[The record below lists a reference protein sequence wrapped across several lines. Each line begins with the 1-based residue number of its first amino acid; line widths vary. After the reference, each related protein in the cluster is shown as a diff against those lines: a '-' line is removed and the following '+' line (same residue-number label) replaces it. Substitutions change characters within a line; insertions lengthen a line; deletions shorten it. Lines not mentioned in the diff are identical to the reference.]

1 MSQSAWALQAI
12 DELRRVD
19 SWTGRIHIHKLL
31 YLGSRLLDIKTPFE
45 FELYRFGPYSF
56 DLDDTIRDLSVAD
69 LISREY
75 RHPGYG
81 PTYSSRDGWRKSVPH
96 SLDPTTIG
104 QLQHLA
110 KEIGSKQGGNL
121 ELIATCCWVE
131 QDNDIS
137 DDDEII
143 RRVRELKP
151 KYNEET
157 IRKGLQEYRQL
168 RQALSKSA

>member
-12 DELRRVD
+12 EELRGVG
-19 SWTGRIHIHKLL
+19 SWTGRIHVHKLL

-81 PTYSSRDGWRKSVPH
+81 PTYGAKKGWEKLVPDP
-96 SLDPTTIG
+96 LDDAAIR
-104 QLQHLA
+104 QLHRLA

-121 ELIATCCWVE
+121 ELIATCCWGE
-131 QDNDIS
+131 QDNNIS